1 MLVGVF
7 GVKAIVPLLT
17 VNGRNVSQCRG
28 VSRTMS
34 HIIMLMKTRPNTMRV
49 FGNHIPPNGSF
60 FFGVTFSGSLLP
72 LESTSE
78 SSLTGSRTFG

>member
-34 HIIMLMKTRPNTMRV
+34 HIIMLMKITPSTIRV
-49 FGNHIPPNGSF
+49 FGNHTPPNGSF
-60 FFGVTFSGSLLP
+60 FFGGTFSGSFLP

-78 SSLTGSRTFG
+78 SNLTGSRKFC